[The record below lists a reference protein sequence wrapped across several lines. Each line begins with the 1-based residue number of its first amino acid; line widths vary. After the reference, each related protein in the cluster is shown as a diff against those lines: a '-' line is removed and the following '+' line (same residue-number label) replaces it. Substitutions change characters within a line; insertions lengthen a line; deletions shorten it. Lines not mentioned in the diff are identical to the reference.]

1 MKKRSL
7 LVLSLAFLLV
17 GCINIKRNPSSNN
30 ISNQSGGGGNSFT
43 SSVSEEDLMRLYEQT
58 IERLLAKDAYKD
70 VAIDEFKIEKRTIA
84 SQLDVT
90 FDDFFN
96 PYNKVSIKI
105 DISDSELQLL
115 QKDFEEGGPQQKTD
129 KYRHAQ
135 KVTISLTNSKFSYL
149 YPTLV

>member
-43 SSVSEEDLMRLYEQT
+43 SSNSEED
-58 IERLLAKDAYKD
+58 LLAKDAYKD
-70 VAIDEFKIEKRTIA
+70 VTIDEFKIEKRTIA

-115 QKDFEEGGPQQKTD
+115 QKDANVCNQ
-129 KYRHAQ
+129 
-135 KVTISLTNSKFSYL
+135 
-149 YPTLV
+149 